1 MKSKKGISQL
11 IATVLIIG
19 FTVVLAAVIISW
31 GSGFIRKT
39 QEDVDVSTEVELAC
53 SKLTFDIAKVDCVN
67 GDYGIAPD
75 GGNLSQITIKS
86 NSNQDI
92 AGFTFRGTDFNGNVE
107 VDTSSINN
115 QLGGFDSFGYSWNDN
130 QVSNATLI
138 EAIAHVSVNGGNEAC
153 QAAIKKIET
162 INICGFVS

>member
-1 MKSKKGISQL
+1 MNKKGISQL

-31 GSGFIRKT
+31 GTGFIRKT
-39 QEDVDVSTEVELAC
+39 QEDVDVSTEVELSC
-53 SKLTFDIAKVDCVN
+53 SKLTFDIAKVDCVD
-67 GDYGIAPD
+67 GTYGIAPN

-92 AGFTFRGTDFNGNVE
+92 AGFTFRGTDFNGDVE
-107 VDTSSINN
+107 VDTTNQNN
-115 QLGGFDSFGYSWNDN
+115 ALGGFDSFKYDWGGS
-130 QVSNATLI
+130 QVSNATVF

-162 INICGFVS
+162 FNICNFVA